1 MSETSASSASGD
13 PHTPAQG
20 WAGEPPP
27 KSQPRVRLEVDAR
40 RAQLLKLGRDLIAG
54 RAYDELSIGEI
65 ARAAGISKGLL
76 YHYFPSKRAF
86 YVESFREAAI
96 EFLLRAGPRADLPPL
111 ERLGTSIDA
120 YLTFVEQHK
129 DVFSALLLPGS
140 SRDSEV
146 LHIAEG
152 TRLQFLDEL
161 FKGIAQS
168 PIGRNALC
176 GWVGFIEA
184 SVLDWIE
191 HADLTRREVFD
202 LSIAVLQPILQCAD
216 LGLLTARGPRAP

>member
-1 MSETSASSASGD
+1 MTETSVFSALGD
-13 PHTPAQG
+13 PQTSAEEC
-20 WAGEPPP
+20 AGEPPP

-40 RAQLLKLGRDLIAG
+40 RAQLLKLGRDLFAG
-54 RAYDELSIGEI
+54 RAYDELSIGDI

-86 YVESFREAAI
+86 YVESFRDAAV
-96 EFLLRAGPRADLPPL
+96 EFLLRAVPRADLQPL
-111 ERLGTSIDA
+111 ERLRTSIDA

-129 DVFSALLLPGS
+129 DILSALLRPGS
-140 SRDSEV
+140 SHDSEV
-146 LHIAEG
+146 LHIAEA

-168 PIGRNALC
+168 PIGRNALRA
-176 GWVGFIEA
+176 WVGFIEA

-191 HADLTRREVFD
+191 HADLTRQDLFD
-202 LSIAVLQPILQCAD
+202 LSIAVLRRILQRVD
-216 LGLLTARGPRAP
+216 SGRDD